1 MSNNRQN
8 HGEGRFDKII
18 RDVYNV
24 KFENSLT
31 LGHPRIYLLLLLR
44 TYSNGQEIMGFW
56 QSKLH
61 VQKAVRQLIQ
71 KYVKEIQMVSH
82 SDVRVRSTIFERRI

>member
-61 VQKAVRQLIQ
+61 VQPEDQWSCKFSPESAAYTNKHV
-71 KYVKEIQMVSH
+71 
-82 SDVRVRSTIFERRI
+82 